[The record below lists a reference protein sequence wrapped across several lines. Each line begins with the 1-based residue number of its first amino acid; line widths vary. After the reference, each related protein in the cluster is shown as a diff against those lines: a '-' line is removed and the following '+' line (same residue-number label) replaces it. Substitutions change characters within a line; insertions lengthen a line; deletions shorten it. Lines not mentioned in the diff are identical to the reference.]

1 MSEEKHHIVS
11 YKTHFFV
18 LVALLILTTTSVL
31 ITRLEM
37 GPLNTAAAM
46 LIAGTKAAIVLAW
59 FMHLKFESRL
69 FLLMVSAVI
78 VLFIL
83 VIIVTF
89 FDYSYR

>member
-11 YKTHFFV
+11 YRTHFFV
-18 LVALLILTTTSVL
+18 LVALLVLTAVSVL

-37 GPLNTAAAM
+37 GPLNTAAAL

-59 FMHLKFESRL
+59 FMHLKFESR
-69 FLLMVSAVI
+69 FFAFMVSAVI
-78 VLFIL
+78 LIFIL
-83 VIIVTF
+83 VLVVTF